1 VTVLV
6 LGGTHHV
13 GRAVVEAALARG
25 HEVVTLNRGRTGHDV
40 AGVDARHGDRLDPAS
55 LAQALGDDS
64 FDVVVDTWS
73 AAPVAVRDSARLLA
87 GRTSYYAYVSSRSV
101 YTWPP
106 APGLDESG
114 PVVDGDP
121 TAAATDYA
129 ADKRGGELAV
139 QQELDG
145 SWACL
150 RAGLVL
156 GPYEHVGRLPFWLER
171 VAAGGRVPAPGPHD
185 RPLQYVDARDLAD
198 WVLDHRPTGELNTV
212 SRAGHTTM
220 GELLEECV
228 RATGSDAELVW
239 LDPSVVEAAG
249 VAPWTE
255 LPIWMPPTGEYAAMH
270 DCDVTAALGA
280 GLACRP
286 VAETVA
292 DTWAWL
298 QREGLPEQ
306 PADRPRTGLS
316 PEAEQRLW
324 EAAAVRP

>member
-1 VTVLV
+1 MRTLV

-13 GRAVVEAALARG
+13 GRAVVESALARG
-25 HEVVTLNRGRTGHDV
+25 HEVVTLNRGLSGHDV
-40 AGVDARHGDRLDPAS
+40 PGVDARRGDRLDAAS
-55 LAQALGDDS
+55 LASALGDDA

-73 AAPVAVRDSARLLA
+73 AAPVAVRDSARLLS
-87 GRTSYYAYVSSRSV
+87 GRASYYAFVSSRSV

-106 APGLDESG
+106 APGLDESA

-121 TAAATDYA
+121 GAGATDYA

-139 QQELDG
+139 QQEFAG
-145 SWACL
+145 PWACL

-198 WVLDHRPTGELNTV
+198 WVLDHRPAGELNAV
-212 SRAGHTTM
+212 SRPGHTTI

-239 LDPSVVEAAG
+239 LDPDVVEASG

-255 LPIWMPPTGEYAAMH
+255 LPIWMPPTGEYAALH
-270 DCDVTAALGA
+270 DCDVTAAHAA
-280 GLACRP
+280 GLTCRP

-292 DTWAWL
+292 DTWGWL

-316 PEAEQRLW
+316 AEAEQRLW
-324 EAAAVRP
+324 AAAGAGR